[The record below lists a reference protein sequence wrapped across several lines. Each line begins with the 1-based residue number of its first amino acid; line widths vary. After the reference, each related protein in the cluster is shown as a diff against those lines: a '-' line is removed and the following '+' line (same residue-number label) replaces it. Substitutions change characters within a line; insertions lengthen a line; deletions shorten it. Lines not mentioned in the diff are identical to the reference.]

1 MKRFYQMFLALM
13 ALTLFGAM
21 NAGAQE
27 RIPFDAEHFTF
38 HSYTGWDADAVESG
52 VFEGAFLLGQADGC
66 PIGDSNCNAWVD
78 LTSYS
83 KMYVEM
89 IGCDADGVENG
100 SNPRIFINRM
110 VENGQFNSDKNSS
123 NCLVIPNSGTWAEN
137 YYTKEG
143 NTYVIDLRKIAMEWG
158 FVHFHSIKGSAWN
171 TKVIVNSIEVE
182 KPAKGSSPGWNNIL
196 NNSDLEGEDVSSFI
210 TVVNGDEGDGNVTY
224 PAVIEDG
231 VGVNNSRGI
240 SLKSMEN
247 APQTWSTQ
255 LFVHL
260 PEILPVGTEWRFS
273 MDVIS
278 NPDAEVSVA
287 GHANPREWKCGGTDI
302 SPNFANFTTTS
313 EWKTITAK
321 GTIDENLFGKNFQS
335 ICFDLNNDKTTATQY
350 YFDNIK
356 FEIYKYGTIAEFL
369 DDNIQVD
376 FGFDT
381 NIPELCKTAGKSRV
395 MFPVENAK
403 VLVNGEEK
411 GVTSVEGFADGR
423 FYIFLEETAS
433 EGDEVRVIYNNAAG
447 DLQLKYAGGPNAG
460 QVIGKVDEIATY
472 NAELL
477 DEYDDIYPYN
487 MLAPAIVKAV
497 PEQGSFNIKNN
508 LKEFYVKFD
517 KSADASK
524 IVAKLDGKA
533 LTVKP
538 NEGLAE
544 EFTLTYAGADLTN
557 GLHTINITNVYP
569 ETILSDEVYTDTT
582 YQFSVGAPDP
592 TDVPVELIPL
602 SYFNKCANGSVPEGF
617 KLFAD
622 GMEERVAGGNYSGGA
637 RLFNDFA
644 AGGDFTSA
652 LYMRSNYLT
661 YGFNDDDHKLSMEAG
676 KTYTLTFNAARWKSS
691 GEFLKVQFLNAAGET
706 QLEKT
711 VTCNP
716 DVNGTKNAVKNSS
729 AYSIEFTPA
738 TAGDYEL
745 RFVVA
750 KNAEG
755 EDAGE
760 EWHELLLANVKL
772 AYIPNT
778 FGVVETIAVNEALEN
793 AKKTQADNADERFD
807 GAAQTA
813 LNDAI
818 AKVEAEKDNYT
829 SPSECNGAVELLNT
843 CSSNLIDHAALCNNY
858 DKLIK
863 DGSDVVRQHA
873 TDKFAALDLYAQLVE
888 LVNKYHG
895 VSVMQNDGT
904 EEEPNWQKHYT
915 YDVLKDDAAL
925 TTAVAELTNIVNTT
939 AKLFTTGPSQW
950 VLPNPSTGAAPTTG
964 VAALVER
971 LRLGAE
977 TLKTL
982 GMAEDA
988 YPVAQALNAL
998 DDSDELAEELK
1009 KFVKAEMYGKLKDN
1023 TNIFETVDNSDPE
1036 NPETKA
1042 VSYDMTVFV
1051 KNPNLYAREY
1061 STEVPGWTTISGNP
1075 TAWSSWDGNVSHN
1088 TKTPYVEDC
1097 CIYLQ
1102 WHASCM
1108 VEQTITD
1115 LPAGV
1120 YTINFNANDN
1130 SDTSDG
1136 TLVYV
1141 KKSDTPVVEEGAEI
1155 NPDVNF
1161 AAYAQV
1167 DKSGWERL
1175 IEGVTVTDGVLTL
1188 GFKSGSTS
1196 QPFLNEVHILL
1207 TGAANVNYSDL
1218 YNEVITNIGET
1229 VSSDNKVRA
1238 IELYDLNGR
1247 RITKAQKGLVIV
1259 KKVMSDGT
1267 IRTQKVVK

>member
-1 MKRFYQMFLALM
+1 MFLALM

-83 KMYVEM
+83 KLYVEM

-110 VENGQFNSDKNSS
+110 VENGQFNSDKNAS

-143 NTYVIDLRKIAMEWG
+143 NTYVIDLRKIALEWG
-158 FVHFHSIKGSAWN
+158 FVHFHSIKGSAWD
-171 TKVIVNSIEVE
+171 TKAIVNSIEVE
-182 KPAKGSSPGWNNIL
+182 KPAKGSSVGWNNIL

-302 SPNFANFTTTS
+302 SPDFANFTTTS

-321 GTIDENLFGKNFQS
+321 GTINESLFGNNFQS

-381 NIPELCKTAGKSRV
+381 NIPDLCKTAGKSRV

-411 GVTSVEGFADGR
+411 EVTSVEGFADGR

-472 NAELL
+472 NEELL
-477 DEYDDIYPYN
+477 DEYDDIYPYS

-557 GLHTINITNVYP
+557 GLHTISITKVYP
-569 ETILSDEVYTDTT
+569 EQILSDEVYTDTT

-602 SYFNKCANGSVPEGF
+602 SYFNSCANGSVPEGF

-661 YGFNDDDHKLSMEAG
+661 YGFNDDTHKLTMEAG

-716 DVNGTKNAVKNSS
+716 DVNGSKNAVKNSS
-729 AYSIEFTPA
+729 AYTIEFTPA

-750 KNAEG
+750 NNA
-755 EDAGE
+755 
-760 EWHELLLANVKL
+760 WFHRSCV
-772 AYIPNT
+772 
-778 FGVVETIAVNEALEN
+778 
-793 AKKTQADNADERFD
+793 
-807 GAAQTA
+807 
-813 LNDAI
+813 
-818 AKVEAEKDNYT
+818 
-829 SPSECNGAVELLNT
+829 
-843 CSSNLIDHAALCNNY
+843 H
-858 DKLIK
+858 
-863 DGSDVVRQHA
+863 
-873 TDKFAALDLYAQLVE
+873 
-888 LVNKYHG
+888 
-895 VSVMQNDGT
+895 
-904 EEEPNWQKHYT
+904 
-915 YDVLKDDAAL
+915 
-925 TTAVAELTNIVNTT
+925 
-939 AKLFTTGPSQW
+939 
-950 VLPNPSTGAAPTTG
+950 
-964 VAALVER
+964 
-971 LRLGAE
+971 
-977 TLKTL
+977 
-982 GMAEDA
+982 
-988 YPVAQALNAL
+988 
-998 DDSDELAEELK
+998 
-1009 KFVKAEMYGKLKDN
+1009 
-1023 TNIFETVDNSDPE
+1023 
-1036 NPETKA
+1036 TK
-1042 VSYDMTVFV
+1042 
-1051 KNPNLYAREY
+1051 
-1061 STEVPGWTTISGNP
+1061 
-1075 TAWSSWDGNVSHN
+1075 
-1088 TKTPYVEDC
+1088 
-1097 CIYLQ
+1097 
-1102 WHASCM
+1102 
-1108 VEQTITD
+1108 
-1115 LPAGV
+1115 
-1120 YTINFNANDN
+1120 
-1130 SDTSDG
+1130 
-1136 TLVYV
+1136 
-1141 KKSDTPVVEEGAEI
+1141 
-1155 NPDVNF
+1155 
-1161 AAYAQV
+1161 
-1167 DKSGWERL
+1167 
-1175 IEGVTVTDGVLTL
+1175 
-1188 GFKSGSTS
+1188 
-1196 QPFLNEVHILL
+1196 
-1207 TGAANVNYSDL
+1207 
-1218 YNEVITNIGET
+1218 
-1229 VSSDNKVRA
+1229 
-1238 IELYDLNGR
+1238 
-1247 RITKAQKGLVIV
+1247 
-1259 KKVMSDGT
+1259 
-1267 IRTQKVVK
+1267 

>member
-38 HSYTGWDADAVESG
+38 HSYSGWDADAVESG

-110 VENGQFNSDKNSS
+110 VENGQFNSDKNAS
-123 NCLVIPNSGTWAEN
+123 NCLVIPNSGTWAED

-143 NTYVIDLRKIAMEWG
+143 NTYVIDLKKIAMEWG

-182 KPAKGSSPGWNNIL
+182 KPANGSSVGWVNIL
-196 NNSDLEGEDVSSFI
+196 NNSDLEGDDVSSFI

-224 PAVIEDG
+224 PAEIQDG

-240 SLKSMEN
+240 ALKSMEN

-260 PEILPVGTEWRFS
+260 PEILPVGTEWRFT

-287 GHANPREWKCGGTDI
+287 GHADPRAWKCGGTDI
-302 SPNFANFTTTS
+302 SPDFANFTTTS
-313 EWKTITAK
+313 TWKTITAK
-321 GTIDENLFGKNFQS
+321 GTIDENLFGKSFQS

-356 FEIYKYGTIAEFL
+356 FEIYKYGTVAEFL
-369 DDNIQVD
+369 DDNVQVD
-376 FGFDT
+376 FGFET
-381 NIPELCKTAGKSRV
+381 NIPELCKAAGKSRV
-395 MFPVENAK
+395 MFPVKNAK

-433 EGDEVRVIYNNAAG
+433 ESDEVRVIYDNAAG
-447 DLQLKYAGGPNAG
+447 DLQLKYASGPNAG
-460 QVIGKVDEIATY
+460 KAIGKVDEIATY

-517 KSADASK
+517 KNADASK

-538 NEGLAE
+538 NEGMAE
-544 EFTLTYAGADLTN
+544 EFTLTYAGADLAN
-557 GLHTINITNVYP
+557 GLHTINITKVYP
-569 ETILSDEVYTDTT
+569 EDILSDEVYTDTT

-592 TDVPVELIPL
+592 NDVPVELIPL

-661 YGFNDDDHKLSMEAG
+661 YGFNDDEHKLTMEAG
-676 KTYTLTFNAARWKSS
+676 KAYTLTFNAARWKSS

-716 DVNGTKNAVKNSS
+716 DANGAKNAIKNSS
-729 AYSIEFTPA
+729 AYSIDFTPA

-750 KNAEG
+750 KNADG

-793 AKKTQADNADERFD
+793 AKKTQTDNAGERYD

-813 LNDAI
+813 LNEAI

-829 SPSECNGAVELLNT
+829 SPSECNGAVELLNS
-843 CSSNLIDHAALCNNY
+843 CSAALIDHATLCNNY
-858 DKLIK
+858 DNLIK
-863 DGSDVVRQHA
+863 EGSDVVRQHA
-873 TDKFAALDLYAQLVE
+873 SDKFAALNLYAQLVE

-925 TTAVAELTNIVNTT
+925 TTAVAELTDIVNTT
-939 AKLFTTGPSQW
+939 AKLFTTGQSKR
-950 VLPNPSTGAAPTTG
+950 NTTG

-998 DDSDELAEELK
+998 DDNDELAEELK
-1009 KFVKAEMYGKLKDN
+1009 KFVKAEVYGKLKDADN
-1023 TNIFETVDNSDPE
+1023 NLFEGTFDDEGNVHTP
-1036 NPETKA
+1036 T
-1042 VSYDMTVFV
+1042 YDMTVFV

-1061 STEVPGWTTISGNP
+1061 TQELPGWTNVTGSGA
-1075 TAWSSWDGNVSHN
+1075 AWSSWDGNVSHN
-1088 TKTPYVEDC
+1088 SKTAYAEDC
-1097 CIYLQ
+1097 CLYLG

-1108 VEQTITD
+1108 TEQTITD

-1120 YTINFNANDN
+1120 YTIQFSANDN

-1136 TLVYV
+1136 TCVYV
-1141 KKSDTPVVEEGAEI
+1141 KKSDTPAVEEGAEL
-1155 NPDVNF
+1155 NADVNF
-1161 AAYAQV
+1161 AAYAPV
-1167 DKSGWERL
+1167 DNSGWDRV
-1175 IEGVTVTDGVLTL
+1175 IENVVVTDGVLTL
-1188 GFKSGSTS
+1188 GFKSGTTS
-1196 QPFLNEVHILL
+1196 QPFLEEVHILM
-1207 TGAANVNYSDL
+1207 TGAATDVNYSDL
-1218 YNEVITNIGET
+1218 YNEIITGIDET
-1229 VSSDNKVRA
+1229 VASDNKVRA

-1247 RITKAQKGLVIV
+1247 RVTKAQKGLVIM
-1259 KKVMSDGT
+1259 KQVMSDGS
-1267 IRTQKVVK
+1267 IRTLKVVK

>member
-1 MKRFYQMFLALM
+1 MFLALV
-13 ALTLFGAM
+13 ALL
-21 NAGAQE
+21 
-27 RIPFDAEHFTF
+27 
-38 HSYTGWDADAVESG
+38 
-52 VFEGAFLLGQADGC
+52 LLGATKVSAEEISLQDVPFWQHEAGLWGLDAPKNTAAT
-66 PIGDSNCNAWVD
+66 PIWVVGEPTGQPYGDSSVNNWAD
-78 LTSYS
+78 LSGFDKLVITYS
-83 KMYVEM
+83 E
-89 IGCDADGVENG
+89 GQ
-100 SNPRIFINRM
+100 PRVLINRDQD
-110 VENGQFNSDKNSS
+110 EGQFNTNENESHLIEYPKGASSWAGKYFTDKDGA
-123 NCLVIPNSGTWAEN
+123 LT
-137 YYTKEG
+137 
-143 NTYVIDLRKIAMEWG
+143 IDLKQIFNDKG
-158 FVHFHSIKGSAWN
+158 FVHLHAIKGAN
-171 TKVIVNSIEVE
+171 GANVTIESMVLTRKGKE
-182 KPAKGSSPGWNNIL
+182 KQVGWINIL
-196 NNSDLEGEDVSSFI
+196 NNSDLEGDDVSSFI

-260 PEILPVGTEWRFS
+260 PEILPAGTEWRFS

-278 NPDAEVSVA
+278 SPDAEVSVA
-287 GHANPREWKCGGTDI
+287 GHADPRSWKCGGTDI
-302 SPNFANFTTTS
+302 SPDFANFTTTS

-321 GTIDENLFGKNFQS
+321 GTIDENLFGKSFQS

-356 FEIYKYGTIAEFL
+356 FEIYKYGTVAEFL

-376 FGFDT
+376 FGFET
-381 NIPELCKTAGKSRV
+381 NIPELCKAAGKSRV
-395 MFPVENAK
+395 MFPVKNAK
-403 VLVNGEEK
+403 VWVNNKEV
-411 GVTSVEGFADGR
+411 GVSSVEGFADGR

-433 EGDEVRVIYNNAAG
+433 EGDEVHVIYDNAAG

-460 QVIGKVDEIATY
+460 QVIGKVDEIADY
-472 NAELL
+472 NADLL

-487 MLAPAIVKAV
+487 MLAPTIVKAV

-517 KSADASK
+517 KNADASK

-544 EFTLTYAGADLTN
+544 EFTLTYAGADLAN
-557 GLHTINITNVYP
+557 GLHTINITKVYP
-569 ETILSDEVYTDTT
+569 EDILSDEVYTDTT

-622 GMEERVAGGNYSGGA
+622 GMEERVAGGNYGSGS

-661 YGFNDDDHKLSMEAG
+661 YGFNDDEHKLTMEAG
-676 KTYTLTFNAARWKSS
+676 KAYTLTFNAARWKSS
-691 GEFLKVQFLNAAGET
+691 GEFLKVQFLNAAGEE
-706 QLEKT
+706 QFAQT

-716 DVNGTKNAVKNSS
+716 DANGTKNAIKNSS
-729 AYSIEFTPA
+729 AYSIDFTPA

-750 KNAEG
+750 KNADG

-793 AKKTQADNADERFD
+793 AKKTQTDNADERYD

-813 LNDAI
+813 LNEAI

-829 SPSECNGAVELLNT
+829 SPSECNGAVELLNS
-843 CSSNLIDHAALCNNY
+843 CSAALIDHATLCNNY
-858 DKLIK
+858 DNLIK
-863 DGSDVVRQHA
+863 EGSDVVRQHA
-873 TDKFAALDLYAQLVE
+873 SDKFAALNLYAQLVE

-915 YDVLKDDAAL
+915 YDVLKDDVAL
-925 TTAVAELTNIVNTT
+925 TTAVAELTDIVNTT

-950 VLPNPSTGAAPTTG
+950 VANNPTTG

-1009 KFVKAEMYGKLKDN
+1009 KFVKAEIYGKLKDN
-1023 TNIFETVDNSDPE
+1023 TNIFEKVDNSDPE

-1051 KNPNLYAREY
+1051 KNPNLYAREK
-1061 STEVPGWTTISGNP
+1061 TQVVEGWTNISGNAQ
-1075 TAWSSWDGNVSHN
+1075 AWSSWDGNVSHS
-1088 TKTPYVEDC
+1088 TRTTYAEDC
-1097 CIYLQ
+1097 KLHPG
-1102 WHASCM
+1102 WHAVAA

-1120 YTINFNANDN
+1120 YTVKFKGDDN

-1136 TLVYV
+1136 TYGYV
-1141 KKSDTPVVEEGAEI
+1141 KTSDTPAVEEGAEI
-1155 NPDVNF
+1155 NMDVNY
-1161 AAYAQV
+1161 AAYALMENKNIG
-1167 DKSGWERL
+1167 DINKS
-1175 IEGVTVTDGVLTL
+1175 VVVTDGFLTL
-1188 GFKSGSTS
+1188 GFAWGSQS
-1196 QPFLNEVHILL
+1196 QAFFDEVHILL
-1207 TGAANVNYSDL
+1207 TGAANVNYGDL

-1229 VSSDNKVRA
+1229 VASDNKIRA

-1247 RITKAQKGLVIV
+1247 RVTKAQKGLVIM
-1259 KKVMSDGT
+1259 KQVMSDGS
-1267 IRTQKVVK
+1267 IRTLKVVK

>member
-1 MKRFYQMFLALM
+1 MFLALM

-182 KPAKGSSPGWNNIL
+182 KPAKGSSVGWNNIL
-196 NNSDLEGEDVSSFI
+196 NNSDLEGDDVSSFI

-321 GTIDENLFGKNFQS
+321 GTIDENLFGKSFQS

-557 GLHTINITNVYP
+557 GLHTINITKVYP

-691 GEFLKVQFLNAAGET
+691 GEFLKVQFFDAAGTELLS
-706 QLEKT
+706 QT

-793 AKKTQADNADERFD
+793 AKKTQTDNADERYD

-858 DKLIK
+858 DNQIK
-863 DGSDVVRQHA
+863 TGSA
-873 TDKFAALDLYAQLVE
+873 TVDQNKDKKFKDTELYAQLVAI
-888 LVNKYHG
+888 VNKYHG
-895 VSVMQNDGT
+895 NSWMENVAAEG
-904 EEEPNWQKHYT
+904 EEAQWERKYEF
-915 YDVLKDDAAL
+915 DVLKDDAAL
-925 TTAVAELTNIVNTT
+925 TAAVAELTDIVNTT
-939 AKLFTTGPSQW
+939 AKLFTTGQSKR
-950 VLPNPSTGAAPTTG
+950 NTTG

-1009 KFVKAEMYGKLKDN
+1009 KFVKAEVYGKLKDADN
-1023 TNIFETVDNSDPE
+1023 TLFQGSEDADGNVVTP
-1036 NPETKA
+1036 
-1042 VSYDMTVFV
+1042 SYDMTVFV

-1061 STEVPGWTTISGNP
+1061 TQELPGWTNVSGNGA
-1075 TAWSSWDGNVSHN
+1075 AWSSWDGNVSHN
-1088 TKTPYVEDC
+1088 SKTAYAEDC
-1097 CIYLQ
+1097 CLYLG

-1108 VEQTITD
+1108 TEQTITD

-1136 TLVYV
+1136 TCVYV
-1141 KKSDTPVVEEGAEI
+1141 KKSDTPAVEEGGEL

-1167 DKSGWERL
+1167 DNSGWERL
-1175 IEGVTVTDGVLTL
+1175 IEGVTVTDGFLTL
-1188 GFKSGSTS
+1188 GFKSGTTS
-1196 QPFLNEVHILL
+1196 QPFLEEVHILL
-1207 TGAANVNYSDL
+1207 TAPANVNYGDL

>member
-1 MKRFYQMFLALM
+1 MFLALM

-110 VENGQFNSDKNSS
+110 VENGQFNSDKNAS

-182 KPAKGSSPGWNNIL
+182 KPAKGSSVGWNNIL

-517 KSADASK
+517 KNADASK

-557 GLHTINITNVYP
+557 GLHTINITKVYP
-569 ETILSDEVYTDTT
+569 EQILSDEVYTDTT

-602 SYFNKCANGSVPEGF
+602 SYFNSCANGSVPEGF

-622 GMEERVAGGNYSGGA
+622 GMEERVAGGSYSGGA

-661 YGFNDDDHKLSMEAG
+661 YGFNDDTHKLTMEAG

-716 DVNGTKNAVKNSS
+716 DVNGSKNAVKNSS
-729 AYSIEFTPA
+729 AYTIEFTPA

-750 KNAEG
+750 NNADG

-760 EWHELLLANVKL
+760 TWHELLLANVKL

-778 FGVVETIAVNEALEN
+778 FGVVETIAVNEALEK
-793 AKKTQADNADERFD
+793 AKKTQADNTDERYD

-829 SPSECNGAVELLNT
+829 SPSECNGAVELLNS
-843 CSSNLIDHAALCNNY
+843 CSAALIDHAALCNNY

-925 TTAVAELTNIVNTT
+925 TTAVAELTDIVNTT

-950 VLPNPSTGAAPTTG
+950 VLGNPTTG

-1009 KFVKAEMYGKLKDN
+1009 KFVKAELYGKLKDN
-1023 TNIFETVDNSDPE
+1023 TNIFEKVDNSDPE

-1075 TAWSSWDGNVSHN
+1075 TAWSNWDGNVSHN

-1115 LPAGV
+1115 LPSGV

-1141 KKSDTPVVEEGAEI
+1141 KKSDTPAVEEGGEL

-1167 DKSGWERL
+1167 NNSGWERL
-1175 IEGVTVTDGVLTL
+1175 IEGVTVTDGFLTL
-1188 GFKSGSTS
+1188 GFKSGTTS

-1207 TGAANVNYSDL
+1207 TAPANVNYGDL

>member
-110 VENGQFNSDKNSS
+110 VENGQFNSDKNAS

-182 KPAKGSSPGWNNIL
+182 KPAKGSSVGWNNIL
-196 NNSDLEGEDVSSFI
+196 NNSDLEGDDVSSFI
-210 TVVNGDEGDGNVTY
+210 TVVNGDEGDGGVTY

-287 GHANPREWKCGGTDI
+287 GHADPRAWKCGGTDI
-302 SPNFANFTTTS
+302 SPDFANFTTTS

-321 GTIDENLFGKNFQS
+321 GTIDENLFGKSFQS

-557 GLHTINITNVYP
+557 GLHTINITKVYP

-592 TDVPVELIPL
+592 NDVPVELIPL
-602 SYFNKCANGSVPEGF
+602 SYFNKCANGSIPEGF

-622 GMEERVAGGNYSGGA
+622 GMEERVAGGNYSGGS

-652 LYMRSNYLT
+652 LYMRTNYLT
-661 YGFNDDDHKLSMEAG
+661 YGFNDDTHKLTMEAG

-691 GEFLKVQFLNAAGET
+691 GEFLKVLFLDAAGNELLS
-706 QLEKT
+706 QT

-716 DVNGTKNAVKNSS
+716 DVNGTKNAVKNAS
-729 AYSIEFTPA
+729 AYSIDFTPVD
-738 TAGDYEL
+738 AGDYEL

-750 KNAEG
+750 KNADG
-755 EDAGE
+755 DAADE

-778 FGVVETIAVNEALEN
+778 FGVVETIAVAEALEN
-793 AKKTQADNADERFD
+793 AKKAQADNADERYD

-829 SPSECNGAVELLNT
+829 SPSECNGAVELLNK
-843 CSSNLIDHAALCNNY
+843 CSSDLIDHAALCNNY

-925 TTAVAELTNIVNTT
+925 TTAVAELTEIVNTT
-939 AKLFTTGPSQW
+939 SKLFTTGPSQW
-950 VLPNPSTGAAPTTG
+950 VLGNPTTG

-982 GMAEDA
+982 GLAEDA

-1115 LPAGV
+1115 LPSGV

-1141 KKSDTPVVEEGAEI
+1141 KKSDTPAVEEGAEI

-1167 DKSGWERL
+1167 DNSGWERL

>member
-83 KMYVEM
+83 KLYVEM

-110 VENGQFNSDKNSS
+110 VENGQFNSDKNAS

-182 KPAKGSSPGWNNIL
+182 KPAKGSSVGWNNIL

-302 SPNFANFTTTS
+302 SPDFANFTTTS

-321 GTIDENLFGKNFQS
+321 GTINESLFGNNFQS

-472 NAELL
+472 NEELL
-477 DEYDDIYPYN
+477 DEYDDIYPYS

-557 GLHTINITNVYP
+557 GLHTINITKVYP
-569 ETILSDEVYTDTT
+569 EDILSDEVYTDTT

-602 SYFNKCANGSVPEGF
+602 SYFNSCANGSVPEGF

-622 GMEERVAGGNYSGGA
+622 GMEERVAGGSYSGGA

-661 YGFNDDDHKLSMEAG
+661 YGFNDDTHKLTMEAG

-716 DVNGTKNAVKNSS
+716 DVNGSKNAVKNSS
-729 AYSIEFTPA
+729 AYTIEFTPA

-750 KNAEG
+750 NNADG

-760 EWHELLLANVKL
+760 TWHELLLANVKL

-778 FGVVETIAVNEALEN
+778 FGVVETIAVNEALEK
-793 AKKTQADNADERFD
+793 AKKTQADNTDERYD

-829 SPSECNGAVELLNT
+829 SPSECNGAVELLNK
-843 CSSNLIDHAALCNNY
+843 CSSDLIDHAALCNNY
-858 DKLIK
+858 DNLIK
-863 DGSDVVRQHA
+863 EGSDVVRQHA

-925 TTAVAELTNIVNTT
+925 TTAVTELTDIVNTT

-950 VLPNPSTGAAPTTG
+950 VLGNPTTG

-998 DDSDELAEELK
+998 DDNDELAEELK
-1009 KFVKAEMYGKLKDN
+1009 KFVKAEVYGKLKDN
-1023 TNIFETVDNSDPE
+1023 ALSFETIDNSDPE

-1075 TAWSSWDGNVSHN
+1075 TAWSSWDGNLSHN

-1167 DKSGWERL
+1167 NNSGWERL

>member
-1 MKRFYQMFLALM
+1 MFLALM

-182 KPAKGSSPGWNNIL
+182 KPAKGSSVGWNNIL
-196 NNSDLEGEDVSSFI
+196 NNSDLEGDDVSSFI

-287 GHANPREWKCGGTDI
+287 GHANPREWKCGGTSI
-302 SPNFANFTTTS
+302 SPDFANFTTTS
-313 EWKTITAK
+313 TWKTITAK
-321 GTIDENLFGKNFQS
+321 GTIDENLFGKSFQS

-691 GEFLKVQFLNAAGET
+691 GEFLKVQFFDAAGTELLS
-706 QLEKT
+706 QT

-716 DVNGTKNAVKNSS
+716 DVNGSKNAVKNSS

-793 AKKTQADNADERFD
+793 AKKTQTDNADERYD

-843 CSSNLIDHAALCNNY
+843 CSSDLIDHAALCNNY
-858 DKLIK
+858 DNQIK
-863 DGSDVVRQHA
+863 TGSA
-873 TDKFAALDLYAQLVE
+873 TVDQNKDKKFKDTELYAQLVAI
-888 LVNKYHG
+888 VNKYHG
-895 VSVMQNDGT
+895 NSWMENVAAEG
-904 EEEPNWQKHYT
+904 EEAQWERKYEF
-915 YDVLKDDAAL
+915 DVLKDDAAL
-925 TTAVAELTNIVNTT
+925 TTAVAELTDIVNTT
-939 AKLFTTGPSQW
+939 AKLFTTGQSKR
-950 VLPNPSTGAAPTTG
+950 NTTG

-1009 KFVKAEMYGKLKDN
+1009 KFVKAEVYGKLKDADN
-1023 TNIFETVDNSDPE
+1023 TLFQGSEDADGNVVTP
-1036 NPETKA
+1036 
-1042 VSYDMTVFV
+1042 SYDMTVFV

-1061 STEVPGWTTISGNP
+1061 TQELPGWTNVSGNGA
-1075 TAWSSWDGNVSHN
+1075 AWSSWDGNVSHN
-1088 TKTPYVEDC
+1088 SKTAYAEDC
-1097 CIYLQ
+1097 CLYLG

-1108 VEQTITD
+1108 TEQTITD

-1136 TLVYV
+1136 TCVYV
-1141 KKSDTPVVEEGAEI
+1141 KKSDTPAVEEGGEL

-1167 DKSGWERL
+1167 DNSGWERL
-1175 IEGVTVTDGVLTL
+1175 IEGVTVTDGFLTL
-1188 GFKSGSTS
+1188 GFKSGTTS
-1196 QPFLNEVHILL
+1196 QPFLEEVHILL
-1207 TGAANVNYSDL
+1207 TAPANVNYGDL

>member
-1 MKRFYQMFLALM
+1 MFLALM

-182 KPAKGSSPGWNNIL
+182 KPAKGSSVGWNNIL
-196 NNSDLEGEDVSSFI
+196 NNSDLEGDDVSSFI

-287 GHANPREWKCGGTDI
+287 GHADPRAWKCGGTDI
-302 SPNFANFTTTS
+302 SPDFTNFTTTS
-313 EWKTITAK
+313 TWKTITAK
-321 GTIDENLFGKNFQS
+321 GTIDENLFGKSFQS

-691 GEFLKVQFLNAAGET
+691 GEFLKVQFFDAAGTELLS
-706 QLEKT
+706 QT

-793 AKKTQADNADERFD
+793 AKKTQTDNADERYD

-858 DKLIK
+858 DNQIK
-863 DGSDVVRQHA
+863 TGNA
-873 TDKFAALDLYAQLVE
+873 TVDQNKDKKFKDTELYAQLVAI
-888 LVNKYHG
+888 VNKYHG
-895 VSVMQNDGT
+895 NSWMENVAAEG
-904 EEEPNWQKHYT
+904 EEAQWERKYEF
-915 YDVLKDDAAL
+915 DVLKDDAAL
-925 TTAVAELTNIVNTT
+925 TAAVAELTDIVNTT
-939 AKLFTTGPSQW
+939 AKLFTTGQSKR
-950 VLPNPSTGAAPTTG
+950 NTTG

-1009 KFVKAEMYGKLKDN
+1009 KFVKAEVYGKLKDADN
-1023 TNIFETVDNSDPE
+1023 TLFQGSEDADGNVVTP
-1036 NPETKA
+1036 
-1042 VSYDMTVFV
+1042 SYDMTVFV

-1061 STEVPGWTTISGNP
+1061 TQELPGWTNVSGNGA
-1075 TAWSSWDGNVSHN
+1075 AWSSWDGNVSHN
-1088 TKTPYVEDC
+1088 SKTAYAEDC
-1097 CIYLQ
+1097 CLYLG

-1108 VEQTITD
+1108 TEQTITD

-1136 TLVYV
+1136 TCVYV
-1141 KKSDTPVVEEGAEI
+1141 KKSDTPAVEEGGEL

-1167 DKSGWERL
+1167 DNSGWERL
-1175 IEGVTVTDGVLTL
+1175 IEGVTVTDGFLTL
-1188 GFKSGSTS
+1188 GFKSGTTS
-1196 QPFLNEVHILL
+1196 QPFLEEVHILL
-1207 TGAANVNYSDL
+1207 TAPANVNYGDL